1 MLRQRVCTCQRLIR
15 AYSSSSSFS
24 SQPAELSFDLHPAP
38 KVETSAKPSSPLVIL
53 HGLYGSKQNWRSL
66 SRGLAQR
73 TGRDVYALVSRSLR
87 SSCWLI
93 DVFTSI
99 QDLRNHGSSPHNS
112 ETSYKAYASDIE
124 AFVQQQKLSNMILM
138 GHSM

>member
-1 MLRQRVCTCQRLIR
+1 MLRQRVCSCQRLIR
-15 AYSSSSSFS
+15 AYSSSSSSS
-24 SQPAELSFDLHPAP
+24 SQPVELSFDLHPAP

-73 TGRDVYALVSRSLR
+73 TGRDVYALVSRSLKN
-87 SSCWLI
+87 LVLA
-93 DVFTSI
+93 DVFMFI

-112 ETSYKAYASDIE
+112 ETFYKAYASDIK